1 MRPSLLS
8 DFYVECP
15 GGGRLVFAPVP
26 APWPADRYLHAARAL
41 DAVKATAG
49 WEPTAMKPDGTPR
62 PPRKL
67 PKRYVNLLRDI
78 RAAVD
83 WYGGAEGGR
92 IWLEAPQSQ
101 PQADARARALIELE
115 HLLSFWGAA
124 ADGSTEDVRAEACYE
139 IAMGD
144 EPLDE
149 GPVAII
155 LSYLQKEDH
164 EN

>member
-1 MRPSLLS
+1 MPFIIISLYKRGSGGSLYHTSHTQRPASPEHSLLH
-8 DFYVECP
+8 
-15 GGGRLVFAPVP
+15 LI
-26 APWPADRYLHAARAL
+26 RAL
-41 DAVKATAG
+41 SDT
-49 WEPTAMKPDGTPR
+49 D
-62 PPRKL
+62 
-67 PKRYVNLLRDI
+67 VNLLRDI

-124 ADGSTEDVRAEACYE
+124 ADGIPEEARAEACYE
-139 IAMGD
+139 VAMGHNG
-144 EPLDE
+144 LNE
-149 GPVAII
+149 GAVAII
-155 LSYLQKEDH
+155 QSYLQKEDH

>member
-26 APWPADRYLHAARAL
+26 APWPADRFGHAARAL

-49 WEPTAMKPDGTPR
+49 WEPTEMKPDGTPR

-83 WYGGAEGGR
+83 WYGGAQGGR

-101 PQADARARALIELE
+101 PHGEPGHRNIGRGSCRSVL
-115 HLLSFWGAA
+115 
-124 ADGSTEDVRAEACYE
+124 ADGVERRSTAVVL
-139 IAMGD
+139 G
-144 EPLDE
+144 
-149 GPVAII
+149 
-155 LSYLQKEDH
+155 
-164 EN
+164 

>member
-1 MRPSLLS
+1 
-8 DFYVECP
+8 
-15 GGGRLVFAPVP
+15 
-26 APWPADRYLHAARAL
+26 
-41 DAVKATAG
+41 
-49 WEPTAMKPDGTPR
+49 MKPDGTPR

-83 WYGGAEGGR
+83 FYGGVFEGR
-92 IWLEAPQSQ
+92 IMLEAPQSQ

-124 ADGSTEDVRAEACYE
+124 ADGIPEEARAEACYE
-139 IAMGD
+139 VAMGHNG
-144 EPLDE
+144 LDE

-155 LSYLQKEDH
+155 QSYLQKEDH